1 MPYIR
6 IWLHCVWNT
15 KRRKPLLSKE
25 IRQKVFNHIKEYSR
39 GKNIFIDRINGSLE
53 HVHCLISLGSEQSI
67 SKVINLL
74 KGESSHWIN
83 SQKLIRGKFEWQDEY
98 FAVSIS
104 ESVVD
109 KVRKYIDNQE
119 EHHRKISFKEE
130 YDEFIKKYC
139 FKYLG

>member
-1 MPYIR
+1 MPYIK

-15 KRRKPLLSKE
+15 KRRQPLLSKE
-25 IRQKVFNHIKEYSR
+25 IRQKIFNHIKNYSIE
-39 GKNIFIDRINGSLE
+39 KKIFIDRINGSSE
-53 HVHCLISLGSEQSI
+53 HVHCLISLGSDQNI

-83 SQKLIRGKFEWQDEY
+83 IHKLIRGKFEWQDDY

-130 YDEFIKKYC
+130 YDEFIKKYR

>member
-1 MPYIR
+1 MPYIK

-15 KRRKPLLSKE
+15 KRRQPLLSKE
-25 IRQKVFNHIKEYSR
+25 IRQKIFNHIKDYSR
-39 GKNIFIDRINGSLE
+39 EKKIFIDRINGSSE
-53 HVHCLISLGSEQSI
+53 HVHCLISWGSNQNI

-83 SQKLIRGKFEWQDEY
+83 SHKLIRGKFEWQDEY
-98 FAVSIS
+98 FAVLIS

-130 YDEFIKKYC
+130 YDEFIKKYR
-139 FKYLG
+139 FEYLG

>member
-1 MPYIR
+1 MPYIK

-15 KRRKPLLSKE
+15 KRRQPLLSKE
-25 IRQKVFNHIKEYSR
+25 IRQNIFNHIKDYSR
-39 GKNIFIDRINGSLE
+39 EKKIFIDIINGSLE
-53 HVHCLISLGSEQSI
+53 HVHCLISLGSEQNI

-83 SQKLIRGKFEWQDEY
+83 NHKLIRGKFEWQDDY

-130 YDEFIKKYC
+130 YDEFIKKYR

>member
-1 MPYIR
+1 MPYIK

-25 IRQKVFNHIKEYSR
+25 IRQKIFSHIKNYSI
-39 GKNIFIDRINGSLE
+39 GKKIFIDRINGSSE
-53 HVHCLISLGSEQSI
+53 HVHCLISLGSEQNI
-67 SKVINLL
+67 SKIINLL

-83 SQKLIRGKFEWQDEY
+83 NHKLIRGKFEWQDEY

-104 ESVVD
+104 ESVVE

-130 YDEFIKKYC
+130 YDEFIKKYR
-139 FKYLG
+139 FSI

>member
-1 MPYIR
+1 MPYIK

-15 KRRKPLLSKE
+15 KRRQPLLSKE
-25 IRQKVFNHIKEYSR
+25 IRQKIFNHIKDYSR
-39 GKNIFIDRINGSLE
+39 GKKIFIDRINGSLE
-53 HVHCLISLGSEQSI
+53 HVHCLISLGSEQNI

-83 SQKLIRGKFEWQDEY
+83 SHKLIRGKFEWQDEY

-130 YDEFIKKYC
+130 YDEFIKKYH
-139 FKYLG
+139 FKNLG

>member
-1 MPYIR
+1 MPYIK

-15 KRRKPLLSKE
+15 KGKQSLLTKD
-25 IRQKVFNHIKEYSR
+25 IRQKLFRHFFEYSR
-39 GKNIFIDRINGSLE
+39 TKNIFIDRINGSIE
-53 HVHCLISLGSEQSI
+53 HIHCLISLGGDQSI
-67 SKVINLL
+67 SKVINYL

-83 SQKLIRGKFEWQDEY
+83 KQKLTINKFEWQDDY
-98 FAVSIS
+98 FSVSVS

-119 EHHRKISFKEE
+119 EHHNKISFKDE
-130 YDEFIKKYC
+130 YETFIKKYG